1 MSLSPLTHNALRED
15 DMATLSGKVAWVTG
29 AGGGI
34 GEASAKALASS
45 GAHVVLSGRRLEE
58 LERVAAEI
66 ASAGGTAEAAQLD
79 VADAPAT
86 QVIADDLVARFGGI
100 DVFVANAGINVPN
113 RAVSEITPTDFAKV
127 VDINLNG
134 VMNGVLAVLPQMRTK
149 GEGTL
154 ILTSSWA
161 GRHPSRLTGPAYSAS
176 KHAVVALSHSI
187 NQDEGV
193 NGIRCT
199 ALMPGEVA
207 TPIMQSRPKPP
218 SPEDLAR
225 MLQAEDLGAMVRY
238 IAEAPP
244 HVCVNE
250 VLISPTWNRSFV
262 GVAELGGIKL

>member
-1 MSLSPLTHNALRED
+1 MGNLD
-15 DMATLSGKVAWVTG
+15 GKIAWVTG

-34 GEASAKALASS
+34 GEASAKALAAS
-45 GAHVVLSGRRLEE
+45 GAHVVLSGRRLEA
-58 LERVAAEI
+58 LERVVAEI
-66 ASAGGTAEAAQLD
+66 TLTGGHAETAQLD
-79 VADAPAT
+79 VVDAEAT
-86 QVIADDLVARFGGI
+86 QAIADDVVARLGKI
-100 DVFVANAGINVPN
+100 DIFMANAGINVPN
-113 RAVSEITPTDFAKV
+113 RSVGAITATDFAKV

-134 VMNGVLAVLPQMRTK
+134 VMNGILAVLPQMRSR
-149 GEGTL
+149 GAGTL

-218 SPEDLAR
+218 SEEDLSK
-225 MLQAEDLGAMVRY
+225 MLKADDLGAMVRY

-244 HVCVNE
+244 HVCINE

-262 GVAELGGIKL
+262 GVAELGGMKL

>member
-1 MSLSPLTHNALRED
+1 M
-15 DMATLSGKVAWVTG
+15 TG

-34 GEASAKALASS
+34 GEASAKALATS
-45 GAHVVLSGRRLEE
+45 GAHVVLSGRRLAE

-66 ASAGGTAEAAQLD
+66 QGAGGKADVAQLD
-79 VADAPAT
+79 VIESQAT
-86 QVIADDLVARFGGI
+86 QKICDDIISRYGGI
-100 DVFVANAGINVPN
+100 DIFMANAGINVPN
-113 RAVSEITPTDFAKV
+113 RAVADVTAADFARV
-127 VDINLNG
+127 VDVNLNG
-134 VMNGVLAVLPQMRTK
+134 VMNGVLAVLPNMRSK

-207 TPIMQSRPKPP
+207 TPIMLSRPKPP
-218 SPEDLAR
+218 SQEDLDK
-225 MLQAEDLGAMVRY
+225 MLRADDLGAMVRY
-238 IAEAPP
+238 IAEAPA
-244 HVCVNE
+244 HVCINE

-262 GVAELGGIKL
+262 GVAEMGGMKL

>member
-1 MSLSPLTHNALRED
+1 M
-15 DMATLSGKVAWVTG
+15 GKLAGKIAWITG

-34 GEASAKALASS
+34 GEASAKALAQS
-45 GAHVVLSGRRLEE
+45 GAYVVLSGRREDE
-58 LERVAAEI
+58 LQRVMSEI
-66 ASAGGTAEAAQLD
+66 ESAGGKAETAQLD
-79 VADAPAT
+79 VVNAEAT
-86 QVIADDLVARFGGI
+86 QAIADDLAARFGGVDI
-100 DVFVANAGINVPN
+100 FMANAGINIPN
-113 RAVSEITPTDFAKV
+113 RSVGAVTAMDFAKV
-127 VDINLNG
+127 VDVNLNG
-134 VMNGVLAVLPQMRTK
+134 VMNGVLAVLPHMREK
-149 GEGTL
+149 GAGTL

-207 TPIMQSRPKPP
+207 TPIMNSRPKPP
-218 SPEDLAR
+218 SKEDMAK
-225 MLQAEDLGAMVRY
+225 MLTAEDLGAMVRY

-262 GVAELGGIKL
+262 GVAEMGGIKL

>member
-1 MSLSPLTHNALRED
+1 MG
-15 DMATLSGKVAWVTG
+15 TLNGKIAWVTG

-34 GEASAKALASS
+34 GEASAKALAQA
-45 GAHVVLSGRRLEE
+45 GAHVVVSGRRSAE
-58 LERVAAEI
+58 LDRVVALI
-66 ASAGGTAEAAQLD
+66 TTAGGKAEAAQLD
-79 VADAPAT
+79 VVDAQAT
-86 QVIADDLVARFGGI
+86 QTIADDVIQRLGGI
-100 DVFVANAGINVPN
+100 DIFMANAGINVPN
-113 RAVSEITPTDFAKV
+113 RSVGAITAVDFAKV

-134 VMNGVLAVLPQMRTK
+134 VMNGILAVLPNMREK
-149 GEGTL
+149 GDGTL

-218 SPEDLAR
+218 SAEDIAK
-225 MLQAEDLGAMVRY
+225 MLQADDLGAMVRY

-244 HVCVNE
+244 HVCINE

-262 GVAELGGIKL
+262 GVAEMGGMKL

>member
-1 MSLSPLTHNALRED
+1 MGNLA
-15 DMATLSGKVAWVTG
+15 GKIAWVTG

-34 GEASAKALASS
+34 GEASAKALAAS

-58 LERVAAEI
+58 LERVVAEI
-66 ASAGGTAEAAQLD
+66 KVAGGSAEAAQLD
-79 VADAPAT
+79 VVDAETT
-86 QVIADDLVARFGGI
+86 QAIADDMIARLGGI
-100 DVFVANAGINVPN
+100 DIFMANAGINVPN
-113 RAVSEITPTDFAKV
+113 RAVAAITPTDFTKV

-134 VMNGVLAVLPQMRTK
+134 VMNGVLAVLPQMRSK
-149 GEGTL
+149 GTGTL

-218 SPEDLAR
+218 SAEDLGK
-225 MLQAEDLGAMVRY
+225 MLQADDLGAMVRY

>member
-1 MSLSPLTHNALRED
+1 MG
-15 DMATLSGKVAWVTG
+15 TLNGKIAWVTG

-34 GEASAKALASS
+34 GEASAKALAAS
-45 GAHVVLSGRRLEE
+45 GAHVVLSGRRIAE
-58 LERVAAEI
+58 LERVTAEI
-66 ASAGGTAEAAQLD
+66 KASGGQAEAAQLD
-79 VADAPAT
+79 VVDAQAT
-86 QVIADDLVARFGGI
+86 QTIADDLIARLGGI
-100 DVFVANAGINVPN
+100 DIFMANAGINVPN
-113 RAVSEITPTDFAKV
+113 RAVGAITAVDFAKV

-134 VMNGVLAVLPQMRTK
+134 VMNGILAVLPHMRDQ
-149 GEGTL
+149 GAGTL

-218 SPEDLAR
+218 SAEDLAK
-225 MLQAEDLGAMVRY
+225 MLQADDLGAMVRY
-238 IAEAPP
+238 IAEAPA
-244 HVCVNE
+244 HVCINE

>member
-1 MSLSPLTHNALRED
+1 ME
-15 DMATLSGKVAWVTG
+15 TLVGKIAWVTG

-34 GEASAKALASS
+34 GEASAKALAAG

-58 LERVAAEI
+58 IERVAAEI
-66 ASAGGTAEAAQLD
+66 TAAGGKAEAAQLD
-79 VADAPAT
+79 VVDAQAT
-86 QVIADDLVARFGGI
+86 QAIADDLIPRLGGI
-100 DVFVANAGINVPN
+100 DIFMANAGINVPK
-113 RAVSEITPTDFAKV
+113 RAVADVTPMDFAKV

-134 VMNGVLAVLPQMRTK
+134 VMNGILAVLPHMRTK
-149 GEGTL
+149 GAGTL

-207 TPIMQSRPKPP
+207 TPIMLSRPKPP
-218 SPEDLAR
+218 SDEDLAK

-238 IAEAPP
+238 IAEAPA
-244 HVCVNE
+244 HVCINE

-262 GVAELGGIKL
+262 GVAELGGMRL

>member
-1 MSLSPLTHNALRED
+1 MG
-15 DMATLSGKVAWVTG
+15 TLDGKVAWVTG

-34 GEASAKALASS
+34 GEASAKALAES
-45 GAHVVLSGRRLEE
+45 GAHVVLSGRRLDEI
-58 LERVAAEI
+58 ERVAGGINA
-66 ASAGGTAEAAQLD
+66 AGGKAEAAQLD
-79 VADAPAT
+79 VIDAKGT
-86 QVIADDLVARFGGI
+86 QAIADDLIQRLGGI
-100 DVFVANAGINVPN
+100 HIFMANAGINVPN
-113 RAVSEITPTDFAKV
+113 RATDAITPEDFARV

-134 VMNGVLAVLPQMRTK
+134 VMNGILAVLPQMRER

-187 NQDEGV
+187 NQSEGV

-207 TPIMQSRPKPP
+207 TPIMKSRPKPP
-218 SPEDLAR
+218 SAEDMAK
-225 MLQAEDLGAMVRY
+225 MLKAEDLGAMVRY

-244 HVCVNE
+244 HVCINE
-250 VLISPTWNRSFV
+250 VLISPTWNRSFT
-262 GVAELGGIKL
+262 GVKELGGINL

>member
-1 MSLSPLTHNALRED
+1 MTA
-15 DMATLSGKVAWVTG
+15 LSGKIAWVTG

-34 GEASAKALASS
+34 GEASAKALAQS
-45 GAHVVLSGRRLEE
+45 GAHVVLSGRRLVEI
-58 LERVAAEI
+58 ERVVAEI
-66 ASAGGTAEAAQLD
+66 IAVGGKAEAAQLD
-79 VADAPAT
+79 VVDAEAT
-86 QVIADDLVARFGGI
+86 QAIADDLITRHGGI
-100 DVFVANAGINVPN
+100 DIFMANAGINVPN
-113 RAVSEITPTDFAKV
+113 RAVGVITAVDFARV

-134 VMNGVLAVLPQMRTK
+134 VMNGILAVLPQMRDR
-149 GEGTL
+149 GAGTL

-161 GRHPSRLTGPAYSAS
+161 GRHPSKLTGPAYSAS

-218 SPEDLAR
+218 SEEDQAR
-225 MLQAEDLGAMVRY
+225 MLQADDLGSMVRY

-244 HVCVNE
+244 HVCINE
-250 VLISPTWNRSFV
+250 VLISPTWNRSFT

>member
-1 MSLSPLTHNALRED
+1 MG
-15 DMATLSGKVAWVTG
+15 TLNGKVAWVTG

-45 GAHVVLSGRRLEE
+45 GAHVVLSGRRLGE
-58 LERVAAEI
+58 LDRVVATITAT
-66 ASAGGTAEAAQLD
+66 GGKAEALQLD
-79 VADAPAT
+79 VVDAEGT
-86 QVIADDLVARFGGI
+86 QKIADDLVARLGGI
-100 DVFVANAGINVPN
+100 DIFMANAGINVPN
-113 RAVSEITPTDFAKV
+113 RSVAAVTAADFAKV

-134 VMNGVLAVLPQMRTK
+134 VMNGLLAVLPQMRLK
-149 GEGTL
+149 GAGTL

-207 TPIMQSRPKPP
+207 TPIMLSRPKPP
-218 SPEDLAR
+218 SADDLAK
-225 MLQAEDLGAMVRY
+225 MLQADDLGAMVRY
-238 IAEAPP
+238 IAEAPA
-244 HVCVNE
+244 HVCINE

-262 GVAELGGIKL
+262 GVAEMGGMKL

>member
-1 MSLSPLTHNALRED
+1 MRKLT
-15 DMATLSGKVAWVTG
+15 GKIAWVTG

-34 GEASAKALASS
+34 GEASAIALARS
-45 GAHVVLSGRRLEE
+45 GAHVVLSGRRLAE
-58 LERVAAEI
+58 LERVMDEI
-66 ASAGGTAEAAQLD
+66 AVAGGTAEVAQLD
-79 VADAPAT
+79 VVDAQAT
-86 QVIADDLVARFGGI
+86 QDIADDLVARHGGVDI
-100 DVFVANAGINVPN
+100 FMANAGINIPN
-113 RAVSEITPTDFAKV
+113 RAVGVVTAADFARV

-134 VMNGVLAVLPQMRTK
+134 VMNGILAVLPGMRAK
-149 GEGTL
+149 GAGTL

-218 SPEDLAR
+218 APEDLAK
-225 MLQAEDLGAMVRY
+225 MLQADDLGAMVRY

-244 HVCVNE
+244 HVCINE
-250 VLISPTWNRSFV
+250 VLISPTWNRSFT
-262 GVAELGGIKL
+262 GVAELGGMKL

>member
-1 MSLSPLTHNALRED
+1 MGNLTGRI
-15 DMATLSGKVAWVTG
+15 AWVTG

-34 GEASAKALASS
+34 GEASAMALAAS
-45 GAHVVLSGRRLEE
+45 GAHVVLSGRRLAQ
-58 LERVAAEI
+58 LQRVAAI
-66 ASAGGTAEAAQLD
+66 ITDAGGTAETAQLD
-79 VADAPAT
+79 VVDAEAT
-86 QVIADDLVARFGGI
+86 QGIADDMVARLGGI
-100 DVFVANAGINVPN
+100 DIFMANAGINVPN
-113 RAVSEITPTDFAKV
+113 RAVGAITPADFAKV

-134 VMNGVLAVLPQMRTK
+134 VMNGVLAVLPNMRNK
-149 GEGTL
+149 GAGTL

-207 TPIMQSRPKPP
+207 TPIMQHRPKPP
-218 SPEDLAR
+218 SAEDLAK
-225 MLQAEDLGAMVRY
+225 MLQADDLGAMVRY
-238 IAEAPP
+238 IAEAPQ
-244 HVCVNE
+244 HVCINE

-262 GVAELGGIKL
+262 GVVELGGMKL

>member
-1 MSLSPLTHNALRED
+1 MG
-15 DMATLSGKVAWVTG
+15 TLDGKIAWVTG

-45 GAHVVLSGRRLEE
+45 GAYVVLSGRRLDA

-66 ASAGGTAEAAQLD
+66 EAEGGKAEPAQLD
-79 VADAPAT
+79 VIDAQAT
-86 QVIADDLVARFGGI
+86 QAIADDLNTRLGGVDI
-100 DVFVANAGINVPN
+100 FMANAGINVPN
-113 RAVSEITPTDFAKV
+113 RSVGAITAMDFAKV

-134 VMNGVLAVLPQMRTK
+134 VMNGVLSVLPRMRER
-149 GEGTL
+149 GSGTL

-207 TPIMQSRPKPP
+207 TPIMKSRPKPP
-218 SPEDLAR
+218 SAEDMAK
-225 MLQAEDLGAMVRY
+225 MLKAEDLGAMVCY
-238 IAEAPP
+238 IAQAPS
-244 HVCVNE
+244 HVCINE

-262 GVAELGGIKL
+262 GVAELGGMKL

>member
-1 MSLSPLTHNALRED
+1 MG
-15 DMATLSGKVAWVTG
+15 TLEGKVAWVTG

-45 GAHVVLSGRRLEE
+45 GAHVVLSGRRIGE
-58 LERVAAEI
+58 LERVVATITA
-66 ASAGGTAEAAQLD
+66 AGGEAEAMQLD
-79 VADAPAT
+79 VVDAEAT
-86 QVIADDLVARFGGI
+86 QKIADDLAERLGGVDI
-100 DVFVANAGINVPN
+100 FMANAGINVPN
-113 RAVSEITPTDFAKV
+113 RSVAAITAADFAKV

-134 VMNGVLAVLPQMRTK
+134 VMNGVLAVLPQMRQK
-149 GEGTL
+149 GTGTL

-207 TPIMQSRPKPP
+207 TPIMLSRPKPP
-218 SPEDLAR
+218 SADDLAK
-225 MLQAEDLGAMVRY
+225 MLQADDLGAMVRY
-238 IAEAPP
+238 IAEAPA
-244 HVCVNE
+244 HVCINE

-262 GVAELGGIKL
+262 GVAEMGGMKL

>member
-1 MSLSPLTHNALRED
+1 MGTLT
-15 DMATLSGKVAWVTG
+15 GKIAWVTG

-34 GEASAKALASS
+34 GEASAIALAVS
-45 GAHVVLSGRRLEE
+45 GAHVVLSGRRQAE
-58 LERVAAEI
+58 LDRVAADI
-66 ASAGGTAEAAQLD
+66 TAAGGKAETAQLD
-79 VADAPAT
+79 VADALAT
-86 QVIADDLVARFGGI
+86 QAIADDIGARLGGI
-100 DVFVANAGINVPN
+100 DIFMANAGINVPN
-113 RAVSEITPTDFAKV
+113 RSIAAITATDFAKV
-127 VDINLNG
+127 VDVNLNG

-149 GEGTL
+149 GAETL

-161 GRHPSRLTGPAYSAS
+161 GRHPSRLTGPAYTAS

-218 SPEDLAR
+218 SAEDLGK

-238 IAEAPP
+238 IAEAPA
-244 HVCVNE
+244 HVCINE

-262 GVAELGGIKL
+262 GVAELGGMKL

>member
-1 MSLSPLTHNALRED
+1 MGSLN
-15 DMATLSGKVAWVTG
+15 GKIAWITG

-34 GEASAKALASS
+34 GEAAAKALASS
-45 GAHVVLSGRRLEE
+45 GAHVVLSGRRLKEV
-58 LERVAAEI
+58 ERVAAEI
-66 ASAGGTAEAAQLD
+66 VEAGGKAEAAQLD
-79 VADAPAT
+79 VVDAKAT
-86 QVIADDLVARFGGI
+86 QSIADDVIARLGSI
-100 DVFVANAGINVPN
+100 DIFMANAGINVPN
-113 RAVSEITPTDFAKV
+113 RSVAEITAADFAKV
-127 VDINLNG
+127 VDVNLNG
-134 VMNGVLAVLPQMRTK
+134 VMNGILAVLPQMRAK

-218 SPEDLAR
+218 SAEDLAK
-225 MLQAEDLGAMVRY
+225 MLQADDLGAMVRY
-238 IAEAPP
+238 IAEAPA
-244 HVCVNE
+244 HVCINE
-250 VLISPTWNRSFV
+250 VLISPTWNRSFT
-262 GVAELGGIKL
+262 GVAELGGAKL

>member
-1 MSLSPLTHNALRED
+1 MEALD
-15 DMATLSGKVAWVTG
+15 GKIAWVTG

-34 GEASAKALASS
+34 GEASAKALAAG
-45 GAHVVLSGRRLEE
+45 GAHVVLSGRRLAEI
-58 LERVAAEI
+58 ERVRDEI
-66 ASAGGTAEAAQLD
+66 VAAGGKAELAQLD
-79 VADAPAT
+79 VVDPAAT
-86 QVIADDLVARFGGI
+86 QAIADDLIARLGGI
-100 DVFVANAGINVPN
+100 DIFMANAGINVPN
-113 RAVSEITPTDFAKV
+113 RSVAAVTPADFAKV

-134 VMNGVLAVLPQMRTK
+134 VMNGVLAVVPHMRAK
-149 GEGTL
+149 GAGTL

-218 SPEDLAR
+218 SAEDLGK

-238 IAEAPP
+238 IAEAPA
-244 HVCVNE
+244 HVCINE

-262 GVAELGGIKL
+262 GVAELGGMKL

>member
-1 MSLSPLTHNALRED
+1 MPMLE
-15 DMATLSGKVAWVTG
+15 GKVAWVTG

-34 GEASAKALASS
+34 GEASAKALAAG
-45 GAHVVLSGRRLEE
+45 GAYVVLSGRRQQE
-58 LERVAAEI
+58 LDRVASDIVA
-66 ASAGGTAEAAQLD
+66 AGGEVETAQLD
-79 VADAPAT
+79 VVDAEAT
-86 QVIADDLVARFGGI
+86 QAVADDLIARLGRLDIFM
-100 DVFVANAGINVPN
+100 ANAGINVPN
-113 RAVSEITPTDFAKV
+113 RSVSAITPADFAKV

-134 VMNGVLAVLPQMRTK
+134 VMNGVLAVLPRMREQ
-149 GEGTL
+149 GSGTL

-161 GRHPSRLTGPAYSAS
+161 GRHPSRLTGPAYTAS

-218 SPEDLAR
+218 SDEDLAK
-225 MLQAEDLGAMVRY
+225 MLQADDLGAMVRY
-238 IAEAPP
+238 IAEAPA
-244 HVCVNE
+244 HVCINE

-262 GVAELGGIKL
+262 GVAELGGMKL

>member
-1 MSLSPLTHNALRED
+1 MG
-15 DMATLSGKVAWVTG
+15 TLNGKIAWVTG

-34 GEASAKALASS
+34 GEASAKALAAS
-45 GAHVVLSGRRLEE
+45 GAHIVLSGRRVAE
-58 LERVAAEI
+58 LDRVTADI
-66 ASAGGTAEAAQLD
+66 KASGGQAEAAQLD
-79 VADAPAT
+79 VVDAQAT
-86 QVIADDLVARFGGI
+86 QTIADDLIARLGGI
-100 DVFVANAGINVPN
+100 DIFMANAGINVPN
-113 RAVSEITPTDFAKV
+113 RAVGAITAVDFAKV

-134 VMNGVLAVLPQMRTK
+134 VMNGILAVLPHMRDQ
-149 GEGTL
+149 GAGTL

-218 SPEDLAR
+218 SAEDLAK
-225 MLQAEDLGAMVRY
+225 MLQADDLGAMVRY
-238 IAEAPP
+238 IAEAPA
-244 HVCVNE
+244 HVCINE

>member
-1 MSLSPLTHNALRED
+1 MG
-15 DMATLSGKVAWVTG
+15 TLSNKVAWVTG

-34 GEASAKALASS
+34 GEASAKALADS

-58 LERVAAEI
+58 IARVAAEI
-66 ASAGGTAEAAQLD
+66 AEAGGSAETAQLD
-79 VADAPAT
+79 VADAAAT
-86 QVIADDLVARFGGI
+86 QAVCDDVMARHGRI
-100 DVFVANAGINVPN
+100 DILFANAGINIPN
-113 RAVSEITPTDFAKV
+113 RAVGAVTPQDFARV

-134 VMNGVLAVLPQMRTK
+134 VMNGVLAVLPQMRAR
-149 GEGTL
+149 GDGTL

-187 NQDEGV
+187 NQEEGA

-207 TPIMQSRPKPP
+207 TPILQHRPKPP
-218 SPEDLAR
+218 SPEDIAK
-225 MLQAEDLGAMVRY
+225 MLKAEDLGSIVRY

-244 HVCVNE
+244 HVCLNE
-250 VLISPTWNRSFV
+250 ILISPTWNRSFT
-262 GVAELGGIKL
+262 GVAEAGGAKL

>member
-1 MSLSPLTHNALRED
+1 MG
-15 DMATLSGKVAWVTG
+15 TLEGKLAWVTG

-34 GEASAKALASS
+34 GEASAKALAAS
-45 GAHVVLSGRRLEE
+45 GARVVLSGRRLPE

-66 ASAGGTAEAAQLD
+66 ATDGGKAEALPLD
-79 VADAPAT
+79 VTDAAAT
-86 QVIADDLVARFGGI
+86 QAIADDLASRFGAVDI
-100 DVFVANAGINVPN
+100 FMANAGINVPN
-113 RAVSEITPTDFAKV
+113 RAMDAITAADFARV
-127 VDINLNG
+127 VDINLTG
-134 VMNGVLAVLPQMRTK
+134 VMNGVLAVLPPMRAK
-149 GEGTL
+149 GGGTL

-161 GRHPSRLTGPAYSAS
+161 GRYPSRLTGPAYSAS

-207 TPIMQSRPKPP
+207 TPIMQHRPKPP
-218 SPEDLAR
+218 SAEDIAK
-225 MLQAEDLGAMVRY
+225 MLQADDLGSMVRY

-244 HVCVNE
+244 HVCINE

-262 GVAELGGIKL
+262 GVAEMGGMKL

>member
-1 MSLSPLTHNALRED
+1 MGTLT
-15 DMATLSGKVAWVTG
+15 GKIAWVTG

-34 GEASAKALASS
+34 GEASAKALAAG

-58 LERVAAEI
+58 LDRVVAEI
-66 ASAGGTAEAAQLD
+66 SVAGGKAEAAQLD
-79 VADAPAT
+79 VVDAQAT
-86 QVIADDLVARFGGI
+86 QAIADDIIARLGGI
-100 DVFVANAGINVPN
+100 DIFMANAGINVPN
-113 RAVSEITPTDFAKV
+113 RSVAAITPTDFAKV

-149 GEGTL
+149 SAGTL

-161 GRHPSRLTGPAYSAS
+161 GRHPSRLTGPAYTAS

-218 SPEDLAR
+218 SDEDLGK
-225 MLQAEDLGAMVRY
+225 MLQADDLGAMVRY
-238 IAEAPP
+238 IAEAPA
-244 HVCVNE
+244 HVCINE

-262 GVAELGGIKL
+262 GVAELGGMKL

>member
-1 MSLSPLTHNALRED
+1 MKNLT
-15 DMATLSGKVAWVTG
+15 GKVAWVTG

-34 GEASAKALASS
+34 GEASALALATS
-45 GAHVVLSGRRLEE
+45 GAHVVLSGRRVEE
-58 LERVAAEI
+58 LERVLAQIKVAGGDAEI
-66 ASAGGTAEAAQLD
+66 APLDVVDAEA
-79 VADAPAT
+79 T
-86 QVIADDLVARFGGI
+86 QTIADDLTKRWGGVDI
-100 DVFVANAGINVPN
+100 FMANAGMNVPN
-113 RAVSEITPTDFAKV
+113 RAVSAVTAADFARV
-127 VDINLNG
+127 VDVNLNG
-134 VMNGVLAVLPQMRTK
+134 VMNGVLAVLPQMRLK
-149 GEGTL
+149 KAGTL

-218 SPEDLAR
+218 SPEDLGK
-225 MLQAEDLGAMVRY
+225 MLQAGDLGAMVRY

-244 HVCVNE
+244 HVCINE
-250 VLISPTWNRSFV
+250 VLISPTWNRSFT

>member
-1 MSLSPLTHNALRED
+1 MGS
-15 DMATLSGKVAWVTG
+15 LSGKIAWVTG

-34 GEASAKALASS
+34 GEASAKALAAG

-58 LERVAAEI
+58 LERVVAEVV
-66 ASAGGTAEAAQLD
+66 AAGGNAEAAQLD
-79 VADAPAT
+79 VVDSTAT
-86 QVIADDLVARFGGI
+86 QAVADDLIARLGGI
-100 DVFVANAGINVPN
+100 DVFFANAGINVPN
-113 RAVSEITPTDFAKV
+113 RSVAQITPVDFAKV
-127 VDINLNG
+127 VNINLNG
-134 VMNGVLAVLPQMRTK
+134 VMNGILAVLPQMRAK

-218 SPEDLAR
+218 SPEDLAK

-244 HVCVNE
+244 HVCINE

-262 GVAELGGIKL
+262 GVAELGGMKL

>member
-1 MSLSPLTHNALRED
+1 MG
-15 DMATLSGKVAWVTG
+15 TLKGKIAWVTG

-34 GEASAKALASS
+34 GEASAKALADS
-45 GAHVVLSGRRLEE
+45 GAYVVLSGRREEE
-58 LERVAAEI
+58 LQRVMSEI
-66 ASAGGTAEAAQLD
+66 TSAGGKAETAQLD
-79 VADAPAT
+79 VVDAAAT
-86 QVIADDLVARFGGI
+86 QAIADDLNARLGGVDI
-100 DVFVANAGINVPN
+100 FMANAGINVPN
-113 RAVSEITPTDFAKV
+113 RAVGVVTAMDFAKV

-134 VMNGVLAVLPQMRTK
+134 VMNGVLAVLPTMREK
-149 GEGTL
+149 GSGTL

-218 SPEDLAR
+218 SEEDIAK
-225 MLQAEDLGAMVRY
+225 MLKAEDLGAMVRY

-262 GVAELGGIKL
+262 GVAEMGGMKL

>member
-1 MSLSPLTHNALRED
+1 MSALN
-15 DMATLSGKVAWVTG
+15 GKVAWVTG

-34 GEASAKALASS
+34 GEASAKALADA
-45 GAHVVLSGRRLEE
+45 GAHVVLSGRRLAE
-58 LERVAAEI
+58 LDRVVAHIKA
-66 ASAGGTAEAAQLD
+66 AGGTAEAAQLD
-79 VADAPAT
+79 VVDAGATQAIADAL
-86 QVIADDLVARFGGI
+86 IGRLGRI
-100 DVFVANAGINVPN
+100 DIFMANAGINVPN
-113 RAVSEITPTDFAKV
+113 RAVGAITAIDFAKV

-134 VMNGVLAVLPQMRTK
+134 VMNGILAVLPQMRAQ

-187 NQDEGV
+187 NQDEGI

-207 TPIMQSRPKPP
+207 TPIMESRPKPP
-218 SPEDLAR
+218 SPEDLAK
-225 MLQAEDLGAMVRY
+225 MLQADDLGAMVRY
-238 IAEAPP
+238 IAQAPA
-244 HVCVNE
+244 HVCINE

-262 GVAELGGIKL
+262 GVAELGGMKL